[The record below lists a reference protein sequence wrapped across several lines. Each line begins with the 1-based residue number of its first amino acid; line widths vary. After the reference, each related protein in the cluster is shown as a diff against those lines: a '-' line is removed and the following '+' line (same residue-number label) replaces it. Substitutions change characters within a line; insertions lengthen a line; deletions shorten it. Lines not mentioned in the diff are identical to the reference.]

1 MRQRISKRN
10 RMEISFPNLPEN
22 EMTGRCAAA
31 VFAAVLDPTME
42 ELNDFKT
49 AVSEAITNAI
59 IHAYPGSEGMI
70 SLRLEREDR
79 RVLVTVTDQGVG
91 IQDIER
97 SMQPLYTTVTD
108 GERSGMGF
116 TFMEAFTDDLEVISS
131 PGQGTRVILSKTMGP
146 AGRDPVEE
154 GDDSG
159 PYL

>member
-1 MRQRISKRN
+1 MRQRISETN
-10 RMEISFPNLPEN
+10 RMEIRFPNLPEN
-22 EMTGRCAAA
+22 EMTGRTVAA

-59 IHAYPGSEGMI
+59 IHAYPGAEGMI
-70 SLRLEREDR
+70 SLSLERQDR
-79 RVLVTVTDQGVG
+79 KVLVTVTDQGVG
-91 IQDIER
+91 IRDIAR

-116 TFMEAFTDDLEVISS
+116 TFMEAFTDDLKVISS
-131 PGQGTRVILSKTMGP
+131 PGQGTRVILTKTMGQDEKEP
-146 AGRDPVEE
+146 EEE